1 MFSVFDSLAASECV
15 FFIFPPSTLSLKQCV
30 VSYLRGI
37 LCFICRS
44 LNIPMA
50 LKCSNEKRKKEIQ
63 CAWLSQASD
72 KPKQS
77 FHAAQLKWPV
87 CLHIHLPACALI
99 QPVLTPNTSNME
111 AWSLALRLSH
121 PCSVTSG
128 SSPRKVRVGV
138 VGCVI
143 HRIWDVQVLCVTEC
157 QLWKHSYFNP
167 RDVIS

>member
-44 LNIPMA
+44 HNIPMA
-50 LKCSNEKRKKEIQ
+50 LKCSDEKRQKEIQ

-77 FHAAQLKWPV
+77 FHAAQLKWPHSPPV
-87 CLHIHLPACALI
+87 CLHIHLPVCALI
-99 QPVLTPNTSNME
+99 QPVLTPNASNME
-111 AWSLALRLSH
+111 AWSLAPRLSH
-121 PCSVTSG
+121 PSSITSG
-128 SSPRKVRVGV
+128 SSPRKVQVGV

-143 HRIWDVQVLCVTEC
+143 HRISPGDGGSSLVCDWVSVMEA
-157 QLWKHSYFNP
+157 QLF
-167 RDVIS
+167 